1 MATIAEKL
9 EYTSEAVDDIQAAIN
24 EKGVEVKNNI
34 KLGLY
39 GDKIREIKVLDGDI
53 SASIILKD
61 LVDVTDEYNYKKD
74 CYDIE
79 KFIAFSEKDIEAK
92 DIENVSNL
100 YT

>member
-9 EYTSEAVDDIQAAIN
+9 KYTSDAVDDIQAAIN
-24 EKGVEVKNNI
+24 EKGVEVKNNVR
-34 KLGLY
+34 LGLY
-39 GDKIREIKVLDGDI
+39 GDKIREIKALNGDV
-53 SASIILKD
+53 SASIMTKD

-79 KFIAFSEKDIEAK
+79 KFTAYSEEDIKVKDIE
-92 DIENVSNL
+92 DVSSL